1 MLILFTSNGG
11 RRENQLWDEQVS
23 FDPNIVKFDSIK
35 VVFTRYFVTNI
46 IKDYGAIAIFAIRYT
61 NAVPKVIFCRL
72 ASLATISVEYVV
84 NLR

>member
-1 MLILFTSNGG
+1 MDAEKINYETNKFRLI
-11 RRENQLWDEQVS
+11 
-23 FDPNIVKFDSIK
+23 PIVKFDSIK

-61 NAVPKVIFCRL
+61 NAVPKVIFCRF

>member
-1 MLILFTSNGG
+1 MDAEKINYETNKFRLI
-11 RRENQLWDEQVS
+11 
-23 FDPNIVKFDSIK
+23 PIVKFDSIK